1 MGNDIYIQW
10 KEHPFDESI
19 SENTDKYLKFI
30 DDNEAWFYEVHN
42 TGKSILE
49 YLATENAPFTLQ
61 KIKSD
66 YPDAFKALRSVDKS
80 ILYASKSKIRDQ
92 LLNVLMDD
100 RESLGMKLKAAE
112 DNDNVKEVTRL
123 LNAGAP
129 VDVDAYIK
137 RKTNQKIYKQY
148 LDLGYI
154 NANHIF
160 DLIDKSTD
168 CALELIKVC
177 DEKNIDIR
185 SLSESGI
192 TPVYKAVR
200 MLNTV
205 LTKRL
210 FDQNNAYSSGNIIKL
225 AIENI
230 AEDKKNATDI
240 YKFLIKQTTKNKIL
254 NLEKDMNETFVMLT
268 VSKNLTEAT
277 LLLLDRMG
285 DKKIPFEVSSIL
297 VANDNT
303 ILFERMYKNFLKT
316 RYVIDLSIEKK
327 RKGMFIK
334 LVDYFAKSEYDYV
347 RIIYNNPPID
357 YLYLTLRLWSDP
369 HLSDD
374 FTVVKL
380 VKENYSNEKL
390 SLIWHFLKE
399 QIKQDEKKKFFTPKI
414 KIIEPTILF
423 SCSKLNDTLLE
434 KLSSTKALHKDRA
447 LRYKF

>member
-30 DDNEAWFYEVHN
+30 DDNEAWFYDVHN

-61 KIKSD
+61 KIKSN
-66 YPDAFKALRSVDKS
+66 YPKAFEALKSVDKS
-80 ILYASKSKIRDQ
+80 IPYASKSKIRDQ
-92 LLNVLMDD
+92 LLNILIDD
-100 RESLGMKLKAAE
+100 RESLGVKLKAAE
-112 DNDNVKEVTRL
+112 DDDNVEAVAKL

-129 VDVDAYIK
+129 VDVDAYIG
-137 RKTNQKIYKQY
+137 RKTNKNIYKQY

-192 TPVYKAVR
+192 NPVYKAVR
-200 MLNTV
+200 ELNTV

-210 FDQNNAYSSGNIIKL
+210 FDQKTAYSSGNIIKL

-230 AEDKKNATDI
+230 TEDKKNATDI

-254 NLEKDMNETFVMLT
+254 ELEKDMNETFVKLT
-268 VSKNLTEAT
+268 VSNNLTEAT

-285 DKKIPFEVSSIL
+285 DKNVPFEVSSIL
-297 VANDNT
+297 VANDNS
-303 ILFERMYKNFLKT
+303 ILFERMYKNFLKP
-316 RYVIDLSIEKK
+316 RYVIDLSIEKGTQRNVYK
-327 RKGMFIK
+327 NG
-334 LVDYFAKSEYDYV
+334 
-347 RIIYNNPPID
+347 
-357 YLYLTLRLWSDP
+357 RL
-369 HLSDD
+369 
-374 FTVVKL
+374 FC
-380 VKENYSNEKL
+380 
-390 SLIWHFLKE
+390 
-399 QIKQDEKKKFFTPKI
+399 KI
-414 KIIEPTILF
+414 
-423 SCSKLNDTLLE
+423 
-434 KLSSTKALHKDRA
+434 
-447 LRYKF
+447 